1 MAHKFNLSFTFLEKY
16 FGQFIINNPKRLCNI
31 PILTVLLFY
40 GNMATIMQTVK
51 TTVEISP
58 NLLYLAKLKA
68 LKERKTLKE
77 VIQESLAKDLGIP
90 AKKLLKEK
98 KVKIGG
104 YRLGGVKGSLRRI
117 DIYENL

>member
-1 MAHKFNLSFTFLEKY
+1 
-16 FGQFIINNPKRLCNI
+16 
-31 PILTVLLFY
+31 
-40 GNMATIMQTVK
+40 MATIMQTVK
-51 TTVEISP
+51 TTVEINP

-104 YRLGGVKGSLRRI
+104 YRLGGVRGSLRRI